1 MELKK
6 RLGKRIQELRLKN
19 NLKQS
24 ELAEKV
30 GIATKHQSCIE
41 NGRNFPSS
49 DLLDKYAVV
58 FNMDICELLKLEHQQ
73 PRIFLE
79 EKLHNI
85 IANSSDEEF
94 KTIYKLV
101 TSLYE

>member
-1 MELKK
+1 MNLKK
-6 RLGKRIQELRLKN
+6 LLGLRIKELRTRCKMT
-19 NLKQS
+19 QS
-24 ELAEKV
+24 QLAEQV
-30 GIATKHQSCIE
+30 SIDPKHQSCIE

-58 FNMDICELLKLEHQQ
+58 FNMDFCELLKLEHQQ